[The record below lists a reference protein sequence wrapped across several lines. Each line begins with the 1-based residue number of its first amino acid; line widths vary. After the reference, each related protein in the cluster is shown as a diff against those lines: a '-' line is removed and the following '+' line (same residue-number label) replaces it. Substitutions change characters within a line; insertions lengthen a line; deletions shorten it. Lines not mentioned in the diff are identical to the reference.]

1 MHPRWLHLAY
11 AGIRSTTENYRDHK
25 SVHTTRQ
32 EEEPHKEAWSSA
44 VTSTLDLLSESQG
57 KKVVQLEGR
66 KPCPDDVTGGRE
78 SLRQMYRKPFPR
90 LSKLF

>member
-1 MHPRWLHLAY
+1 MHPRWLHLQTGVPLAY
-11 AGIRSTTENYRDHK
+11 AGIRSTTENYRGHK

-32 EEEPHKEAWSSA
+32 EEEPHKEAWSFA

-66 KPCPDDVTGGRE
+66 KPAA
-78 SLRQMYRKPFPR
+78 MPR
-90 LSKLF
+90 